1 LIPVQRTAAPQATLQ
16 LLDRRTVTVRT
27 TGATTA
33 AARAEWRRAATP
45 KARIRELL
53 RGMAHGAE
61 RCMYCLDNYGTDID
75 HFQPIAVAPLR
86 AFDWPNHLL
95 ACSRCNSNF
104 KRDEYPCDAA
114 GNCLLVD
121 PSAEDPADHLLLLPS
136 SGQYDALTP
145 KGAATIRVF
154 GLNRP
159 DLVQGRRTAFVMTC
173 AILRDW
179 HAHGS
184 AETAGALR
192 QSPHADVLRSLERL
206 DAAAAGTVLR
216 GGATA
221 EALAHWRELYAI

>member
-1 LIPVQRTAAPQATLQ
+1 
-16 LLDRRTVTVRT
+16 
-27 TGATTA
+27 
-33 AARAEWRRAATP
+33 
-45 KARIRELL
+45 
-53 RGMAHGAE
+53 MAHGAE

-104 KRDEYPCDAA
+104 KRDEYPCDAD

-136 SGQYDALTP
+136 SGHYDALTP

-184 AETAGALR
+184 AETAEALR

-206 DAAAAGTVLR
+206 DPGVAAQLL
-216 GGATA
+216 GGPAA
-221 EALAHWRELYAI
+221 EALARWRGVYAV